1 MFSLQT
7 SLAGRIFDETGVGMC
22 GMPEGVRFSPVRGDR
37 WAIYDALEDICRQ
50 APPTAYLEIGVSH
63 GDSLRV
69 VLNQCEPKYLTLS
82 DEWGSDSGGQSLG
95 NHGHIIALLSD
106 LKYTG
111 KTTYL
116 DGSSH
121 EMLPRHFFTRFYDL
135 ITVDGDHS
143 AEGAR
148 QDLRDAYP
156 LLAEGGYLV
165 FDDVAPDFFHP
176 YLLDVWD
183 EFRSQFRFTEV
194 HRCLVDK
201 HGEHTLSHGVVVGR
215 KV

>member
-1 MFSLQT
+1 
-7 SLAGRIFDETGVGMC
+7 MC
-22 GMPEGVRFSPVRGDR
+22 GVPEGVRFSSIRGDR

-69 VLNQCEPKYLTLS
+69 VLNQCEPKYITLN

-95 NHGHIIALLSD
+95 GHGHITALLSE
-106 LKYTG
+106 LKYG
-111 KTTYL
+111 GRATYL

-121 EMLPRHFFTRFYDL
+121 DQLPRHFFTRFYDL

-143 AEGAR
+143 ENGAWL
-148 QDLRDAYP
+148 DLLDAWP
-156 LLAEGGYLV
+156 LLAPGGYIV

-176 YLLDVWD
+176 YLLELW
-183 EFRSQFRFTEV
+183 ERFCHDTGCKEV
-194 HRCLVDK
+194 HRALVDK
-201 HGEHTLSHGVVVGR
+201 FGEHTLSHGVVVGR
-215 KV
+215 KI

>member
-1 MFSLQT
+1 ML
-7 SLAGRIFDETGVGMC
+7 GVQ
-22 GMPEGVRFSPVRGDR
+22 EVRFSPVRGDR

-50 APPTAYLEIGVSH
+50 APPEAYLEIGVSH

-69 VLNQCEPKYLTLS
+69 VLNLCEPKYLTLS

-95 NHGHIIALLSD
+95 SHGHITALLSE
-106 LKYTG
+106 LKYSG

-143 AEGAR
+143 EEGGM
-148 QDLRDAYP
+148 QDLLDSWP
-156 LLAEGGYLV
+156 LLNKGGYIV

-176 YLLDVWD
+176 YLLEVW
-183 EFRSQFRFTEV
+183 ERFCHDTGCQEV

-201 HGEHTLSHGVVVGR
+201 FGEHTLSHGVVVGR